1 MKTSIFPIAHGAVL
15 AILVSYAGQTAEP
28 GRPRLNIERDRENG
42 RVVVTWYG
50 GEGQLGRADRLG
62 ATTFRSTIVRET
74 PAALEIE
81 GEQAAYAL
89 VNSAGAVVSENM
101 VGYVNLQLP
110 WGMSFIANPLLQ
122 TNVTLRYL
130 FPTAPDG
137 AQVMKLVNGD
147 YVTSVYS
154 VDRAGWVGPQ
164 LDLPMGVGFFFI
176 NPSRDTFTQTFIG
189 EVPLGSLTNNLPAG
203 VSLEGSLLPQAGS
216 INSIHNIP
224 GQPGDNFF
232 VFANEGEA
240 RGRYVRSAYTA
251 GEGWVPDLNLGV
263 AQGFWIQKRQA
274 QDWVRFFSPFVQ

>member
-1 MKTSIFPIAHGAVL
+1 MKTSIFLVKCAAVL
-15 AILVSYAGQTAEP
+15 ATLGSFAAQGAEP
-28 GRPRLNIERDRENG
+28 GRPRLNIERDRESG

-50 GEGQLGRADRLG
+50 GEGQLARSDRLG
-62 ATTFRSTIVRET
+62 STAFRSTIVRET
-74 PAALEIE
+74 PAPLEIE

-89 VNSAGAVVSENM
+89 VNSTGAIISQNL

-122 TNVTLRYL
+122 TNVTLRSL

-137 AQVMKLVNGD
+137 AQVMKLVNGE

-164 LDLPMGVGFFFI
+164 LDLPLGVGFFFI

-189 EVPLGSLTNNLPAG
+189 EVPLGNLTNNLPAG

-216 INSIHNIP
+216 VNSVHNIP
-224 GQPGDNFF
+224 GQPGDNIFLF
-232 VFANEGEA
+232 VNEGEA

-274 QDWVRFFSPFVQ
+274 QDWVRFFSPFAQ